1 MIRRMI
7 VERFVC
13 CEKTTPFEKVE
24 NGYKCTQCG
33 KIYLNKSICYLK
45 ENLEFDDTKYQSK
58 FRGRKADY
66 IKNENKHLF
75 STLQTG
81 KVEVMRIDK
90 EYNVLERKIVKVK
103 KNVLEHKLN
112 MNDTF
117 LTITDKGVINVYDI
131 KRAEII
137 SEIKLGIEYS
147 HYKIKI
153 FPFGKQGNWL
163 YIDTE
168 KIVIFSNDFKNSRV
182 VLVFKEFIESDKA
195 MSISSV
201 DYNLEYDCF
210 AIHIL
215 YWKKEVDDNYI
226 KRASFHLNNNE
237 GTYTYEKI
245 FYDSG
250 IELTYDFDEQIYY
263 GIYNNTMIMMKRNG
277 EVNILYELPIVK
289 SYSDGGIFWVEEF
302 LSSPHKMFF
311 LSNNLVVLLYAH
323 EWIIMDIE
331 NKIIKRA
338 FDAKSNLIQSFF
350 ILDENTITYSAGLNT
365 YIVKISDNDMR

>member
-1 MIRRMI
+1 M
-7 VERFVC
+7 ERFTC
-13 CEKTTPFEKVE
+13 CKKDTTFEKLK

-33 KIYLNKSICYLK
+33 KIYLNNSICYLK
-45 ENLEFDDTKYQSK
+45 ENLEFDDIKYRSK

-66 IKNENKHLF
+66 IKNKNKRLF

-81 KVEVMRIDK
+81 KVEIMKIDK
-90 EYNVLERKIVKVK
+90 ECNVLEKQIIKVK

-131 KRAEII
+131 KSEEMI

-153 FPFGKQGNWL
+153 LPFGKQGNWL

-168 KIVIFSNDFKNSRV
+168 KIVIFSNDFKNSRL
-182 VLVFKEFIESDKA
+182 VLVFKEFIECEKA
-195 MSISSV
+195 ISISSV

-226 KRASFHLNNNE
+226 KGASFRLNNE
-237 GTYTYEKI
+237 GTYEEI

-263 GIYNNTMIMMKRNG
+263 GIYHNNMISMNEKG
-277 EVNILYELPIVK
+277 EIQNLQILPSIK
-289 SYSDGGIFWVEEF
+289 KYSDGGGIFWLEEF
-302 LSSPHKMFF
+302 ISFPEKIRF
-311 LSNNLVVLLYAH
+311 LTDDTIVLIYKFS
-323 EWIIMDIE
+323 IIIFNIAE
-331 NKIIKRA
+331 HKIIA
-338 FDAKSNLIQSFF
+338 SFNTQLLQSFF
-350 ILDENTITYSAGLNT
+350 VMDSDTICISAGVNT
-365 YIVKISDNDMR
+365 YIINVNDNKN